1 MTYAEILTEAMKRSK
16 PIQDDTHEKMRVLDA
31 AAIIARDQV
40 RQLDYA
46 FQLIRNDDGG
56 IPPEVE
62 YTRRTLLD

>member
-1 MTYAEILTEAMKRSK
+1 MTYAEMVAEAMKRSK
-16 PIQDDTHEKMRVLDA
+16 PVQDDTHEKMRMLDA

-46 FQLIRNDDGG
+46 FQLVRDDDG